1 MDDQDRWRLVENLF
15 DQALQRDSAERREF
29 LRAACNGDQQL
40 FTEVEE
46 LLTHHELVEA
56 QSFLQSGVKAND
68 APIFAAAVD
77 DPYIGMQLGSYVIKR
92 RHASGG
98 MGNVY
103 LALRQTDFRQQVA
116 IKVLRRGMDSE
127 DILGRFRHEIQ
138 VLAALSKHPHIA
150 ALQDAGSTK
159 DGLPF
164 FVMEYVEGEPVDAYC
179 DKHNLT
185 VRQRIQL
192 FLQVCEAVDFA
203 HRHMVIHRDLKS
215 SNILVRTD
223 GIPKLIDFGIAKLTT
238 PEFGAQ
244 TLTPT
249 MPERRFMT
257 MEYASPEQV
266 RGESLTTASDVYSLG
281 VILYE
286 LMTGRKPYKLQGL
299 SLQEQIKVVAERDPE
314 QPSKA
319 VCLDASTNAANP
331 DTRDSDPN
339 VIASRRGTTAIKLA
353 RQITGDLENIL
364 LKALHK
370 DPQQRY
376 EGVDDLSEDLQSFLD
391 GSPVQAR
398 PIGRFEKFYRW
409 SRQNPVPTAL
419 FSAVIVTFAIG
430 IWHFS
435 RLSEQLIQ
443 STAVEGAALEA
454 ETLAIVQDYYSKVVV
469 DRVKDKVPVTH
480 RYAIYDG
487 AIPVPASF
495 TIDLGE
501 HIRKSQITTMFM
513 RLYSEFPFRHRE
525 GGGPKDEF
533 QTNALRELRAHPDK
547 PYYRFENFEGRQ
559 SLRYAA
565 ARIMQEACV
574 NCHNQHP
581 DSTRKDWRVGEVRGV
596 LEIIRPLDRD
606 ISRTQKNLRETFYF
620 ITGVSVL
627 LIVLALFFLR
637 FGKNRS

>member
-1 MDDQDRWRLVENLF
+1 MDDQERWRLIESLF
-15 DQALQRDSAERREF
+15 EQALQKEAADRGDF
-29 LRAACNGDQQL
+29 LRTACNDDRQL
-40 FTEVEE
+40 IADVED
-46 LLTHHELVEA
+46 LLTHHEMAEA

-68 APIFAAAVD
+68 APIFTAAVE

-127 DILGRFRHEIQ
+127 DILRRFRNEIQ

-159 DGLPF
+159 EGLPF
-164 FVMEYVEGEPVDAYC
+164 FVMEYVEGEPIDAYC
-179 DKHNLT
+179 DKHTLT
-185 VRQRIQL
+185 LNQRIQL

-203 HRHMVIHRDLKS
+203 HRHMVIHRDLKG
-215 SNILVRTD
+215 SNILVRAD

-238 PEFGAQ
+238 PELSAQ

-266 RGESLTTASDVYSLG
+266 RGESLTAASDVYSLG

-286 LMTGRKPYKLQGL
+286 LVTGRKPYSLHGL
-299 SLQEQIKVVAERDPE
+299 PFQEQIKTIAERNPE
-314 QPSKA
+314 SPSKVVVTPRPA
-319 VCLDASTNAANP
+319 IGSKTENRDA
-331 DTRDSDPN
+331 DPH
-339 VIASRRGTTAIKLA
+339 VIATRRGTSPVKLA

-364 LKALHK
+364 LMALQK

-376 EGVDDLSEDLQSFLD
+376 EAVDDLSDDLRSFLI

-398 PIGRFEKFYRW
+398 PIGKIEKCFRW
-409 SRQNPVPTAL
+409 CRQNPVPTAL
-419 FSAVIVTFAIG
+419 FASVLLTFAIG
-430 IWHFS
+430 IWHFT

-469 DRVKDKVPVTH
+469 DRVKDKVPVSH
-480 RYAIYDG
+480 RYAILDG

-495 TIDLGE
+495 SIDLGE

-513 RLYSEFPFRHRE
+513 RLYSDFPFRHRE

-533 QTNALRELRAHPDK
+533 ETKALGALRANPDK
-547 PYYRFENFEGRQ
+547 PFFKFENFDGRQ

-565 ARIMQEACV
+565 ARVMQADCV

-581 DSTRKDWRVGEVRGV
+581 DSTKKDWRVGQVRGV

-606 ISRTQKNLRETFYF
+606 ITRTQKDLRETFYF
-620 ITGVSVL
+620 ITGVSLL

-637 FGKNRS
+637 SGRNR